1 MKFSLFLKDT
11 HMKVIE
17 KLKEKHSGTS
27 DQDIVKKYVK
37 AAIQL
42 NDDDLIFGSA
52 REQCGGGCFASEP
65 YFEIE
70 MDEDDF
76 NKLKSVYENQ
86 SYEFEEYDSAEE
98 EISKTIR
105 CILNF
110 VDYQPDAVEFV
121 LKNSK

>member
-1 MKFSLFLKDT
+1 
-11 HMKVIE
+11 MKVIE

-65 YFEIE
+65 YFEID

-76 NKLKSVYENQ
+76 NKLKSVYQNQ
-86 SYEFEEYDSAEE
+86 SYEFEEYDSEEE

-110 VDYQPDAVEFV
+110 VDYQPDAV
-121 LKNSK
+121 SI

>member
-70 MDEDDF
+70 MDEGDF

-86 SYEFEEYDSAEE
+86 SYEFEEYDSEEE

-110 VDYQPDAVEFV
+110 IDYQPDAV
-121 LKNSK
+121 SI

>member
-1 MKFSLFLKDT
+1 MKFNLFLKDT

-76 NKLKSVYENQ
+76 NKLKDVYENQ
-86 SYEFEEYDSAEE
+86 SYEFEEYDSEEE

-110 VDYQPDAVEFV
+110 VDYQPNAF
-121 LKNSK
+121 SI

>member
-42 NDDDLIFGSA
+42 NNDDLIFGSA

-76 NKLKSVYENQ
+76 NKLKDVYENQ
-86 SYEFEEYDSAEE
+86 SSEFEEYDSEEE

-110 VDYQPDAVEFV
+110 IDYQPDAV
-121 LKNSK
+121 SI

>member
-42 NDDDLIFGSA
+42 NNDDLIFGSA

-70 MDEDDF
+70 MDEGDF

-86 SYEFEEYDSAEE
+86 SYEFEEYDSEEE

-110 VDYQPDAVEFV
+110 IDYQPDAV
-121 LKNSK
+121 SI

>member
-11 HMKVIE
+11 HVTVIE

-27 DQDIVKKYVK
+27 HEDIVKKCIQS
-37 AAIQL
+37 AIQL
-42 NDDDLIFGSA
+42 QDDDLIFGSA

-65 YFEIE
+65 QLEIE
-70 MDEDDF
+70 MDEADYS
-76 NKLKSVYENQ
+76 KLKSVYQNQ
-86 SYEFEEYDSAEE
+86 KYEFEEYDTEEE

-110 VDYQPDAVEFV
+110 VDYQPEA
-121 LKNSK
+121 LSI

>member
-65 YFEIE
+65 YFS
-70 MDEDDF
+70 
-76 NKLKSVYENQ
+76 SVY
-86 SYEFEEYDSAEE
+86 SYIAPFGDRNWYVPRA
-98 EISKTIR
+98 R
-105 CILNF
+105 CSFDLS
-110 VDYQPDAVEFV
+110 EFV
-121 LKNSK
+121 FGNNIFL

>member
-76 NKLKSVYENQ
+76 NKLKDVYENQ
-86 SYEFEEYDSAEE
+86 SSEFEEYDSEEE

-110 VDYQPDAVEFV
+110 VDYQPDAV
-121 LKNSK
+121 SI

>member
-86 SYEFEEYDSAEE
+86 SYEFEEYDSEEE

-110 VDYQPDAVEFV
+110 VDYQPDAV
-121 LKNSK
+121 SI

>member
-42 NDDDLIFGSA
+42 NNDDLIFGSA

-70 MDEDDF
+70 MDEGDF

-86 SYEFEEYDSAEE
+86 SYEFDQYDSEEE

-110 VDYQPDAVEFV
+110 IYYQPDAV
-121 LKNSK
+121 SI

>member
-17 KLKEKHSGTS
+17 KLKKKHSGTS

-42 NDDDLIFGSA
+42 NNDDLIFGSA

-70 MDEDDF
+70 MDEGDF

-86 SYEFEEYDSAEE
+86 SYEFEEYDSEEE

-110 VDYQPDAVEFV
+110 VDYQPDAV
-121 LKNSK
+121 SI

>member
-65 YFEIE
+65 CFEIE

-76 NKLKSVYENQ
+76 NKLKDVYENQ
-86 SYEFEEYDSAEE
+86 SYEFEEYDSEEE

-110 VDYQPDAVEFV
+110 VDYQPDAV
-121 LKNSK
+121 SI

>member
-1 MKFSLFLKDT
+1 
-11 HMKVIE
+11 MKVIE

-42 NDDDLIFGSA
+42 NNDDLIFGSA
-52 REQCGGGCFASEP
+52 IEQCGGGCFASEP

-70 MDEDDF
+70 MDEGDF

-86 SYEFEEYDSAEE
+86 SYEFEEYDSEEE

-110 VDYQPDAVEFV
+110 VDYQPDAV
-121 LKNSK
+121 SI

>member
-27 DQDIVKKYVK
+27 DQDIVKRYVK

-70 MDEDDF
+70 MDEGDF

-86 SYEFEEYDSAEE
+86 SYEFEEYDSEEE

>member
-42 NDDDLIFGSA
+42 NNDDLIFGSA

-65 YFEIE
+65 YFEIDI
-70 MDEDDF
+70 DEDDF
-76 NKLKSVYENQ
+76 LKLKSVYGNQ
-86 SYEFEEYDSAEE
+86 NYEFEEYDSEE
-98 EISKTIR
+98 EEVSKTIR

-110 VDYQPDAVEFV
+110 IDYQPDAV
-121 LKNSK
+121 SI

>member
-37 AAIQL
+37 AAIRL

-70 MDEDDF
+70 IDEDDF
-76 NKLKSVYENQ
+76 NKLKDVYENQ
-86 SYEFEEYDSAEE
+86 SYEFEEYDSEEE

-110 VDYQPDAVEFV
+110 VDYQPDAV
-121 LKNSK
+121 SI

>member
-27 DQDIVKKYVK
+27 DQDIVKRYVK

-42 NDDDLIFGSA
+42 NNDDLIFGSA

-70 MDEDDF
+70 MDEGDF

-86 SYEFEEYDSAEE
+86 SYEFEEYDSEEE

-110 VDYQPDAVEFV
+110 IDYQPDAV
-121 LKNSK
+121 SI

>member
-70 MDEDDF
+70 MDEGDF

-86 SYEFEEYDSAEE
+86 SYEFEEYDSEEE

-110 VDYQPDAVEFV
+110 VDYQTDAV
-121 LKNSK
+121 SI

>member
-27 DQDIVKKYVK
+27 DQDIVKRYVK

-42 NDDDLIFGSA
+42 DDDELIFGSA

-65 YFEIE
+65 YFEIDI
-70 MDEDDF
+70 DEDDF
-76 NKLKSVYENQ
+76 LKLKSVYGNQ
-86 SYEFEEYDSAEE
+86 NYEFEEYDSEE
-98 EISKTIR
+98 EEVSKTIR

-110 VDYQPDAVEFV
+110 IDYQPDAV
-121 LKNSK
+121 SI

>member
-1 MKFSLFLKDT
+1 MKFNLFLKDT

-17 KLKEKHSGTS
+17 RLKEKHSGTS
-27 DQDIVKKYVK
+27 DQDIVKRYVK

-42 NDDDLIFGSA
+42 NDNDLIFGSA

-70 MDEDDF
+70 MDEGDF
-76 NKLKSVYENQ
+76 NKLKSVYGNQ
-86 SYEFEEYDSAEE
+86 NYEFEEYDSEEE

-105 CILNF
+105 CIFNF
-110 VDYQPDAVEFV
+110 IDYQPDAI
-121 LKNSK
+121 SI

>member
-76 NKLKSVYENQ
+76 NKLKNVYANQ
-86 SYEFEEYDSAEE
+86 SYEFEDYDSEEE

-110 VDYQPDAVEFV
+110 VDYQPDAV
-121 LKNSK
+121 SI

>member
-27 DQDIVKKYVK
+27 DQDIVKRYVK

-42 NDDDLIFGSA
+42 DDDELIFGSA

-65 YFEIE
+65 YFEID

-76 NKLKSVYENQ
+76 LKLKSVYMNQ
-86 SYEFEEYDSAEE
+86 SYEFEEYDSEEE

-110 VDYQPDAVEFV
+110 IDYQPDAV
-121 LKNSK
+121 SI

>member
-27 DQDIVKKYVK
+27 DQNIVKKYVK
-37 AAIQL
+37 AAIEL

-70 MDEDDF
+70 MDEGDF

-86 SYEFEEYDSAEE
+86 SYEFEEYDSEEE

-110 VDYQPDAVEFV
+110 VDYQPDAV
-121 LKNSK
+121 SI

>member
-11 HMKVIE
+11 HMKIIE
-17 KLKEKHSGTS
+17 KLKEKHSDTS

-37 AAIQL
+37 AAIEL

-65 YFEIE
+65 YFDVE
-70 MDEDDF
+70 MDEGDF
-76 NKLKSVYENQ
+76 NKLKSVYGNQ
-86 SYEFEEYDSAEE
+86 SYEFEEYDSEEE

-105 CILNF
+105 CIFNF
-110 VDYQPDAVEFV
+110 VDYQPDAVSISH
-121 LKNSK
+121 L

>member
-42 NDDDLIFGSA
+42 NNDDLIFGSA

-86 SYEFEEYDSAEE
+86 SYEFEEYDSEEE

-110 VDYQPDAVEFV
+110 IDYQPDAV
-121 LKNSK
+121 SI

>member
-27 DQDIVKKYVK
+27 DQDIVKRYVK

-42 NDDDLIFGSA
+42 DDDELIFGSA

-65 YFEIE
+65 YFEIDI
-70 MDEDDF
+70 DEDDF
-76 NKLKSVYENQ
+76 LKLKRG
-86 SYEFEEYDSAEE
+86 
-98 EISKTIR
+98 SK
-105 CILNF
+105 
-110 VDYQPDAVEFV
+110 
-121 LKNSK
+121 

>member
-37 AAIQL
+37 AAIEL

-70 MDEDDF
+70 MDEGDF
-76 NKLKSVYENQ
+76 NKLKSVYGNQ
-86 SYEFEEYDSAEE
+86 NYEFEEYDSEEE

-105 CILNF
+105 CIFNF
-110 VDYQPDAVEFV
+110 IDYQPDAI
-121 LKNSK
+121 SI

>member
-70 MDEDDF
+70 MDEGDF

-86 SYEFEEYDSAEE
+86 SYEFEEYDSEEE

-121 LKNSK
+121 LKNRK

>member
-27 DQDIVKKYVK
+27 DQDIVKRYVK

-70 MDEDDF
+70 MDEGDF

-86 SYEFEEYDSAEE
+86 SYEFEEYDSEEE

-110 VDYQPDAVEFV
+110 VDYQPDAV
-121 LKNSK
+121 SI

>member
-27 DQDIVKKYVK
+27 DQDIVKRYVK

-65 YFEIE
+65 YFEID
-70 MDEDDF
+70 MDEGDF
-76 NKLKSVYENQ
+76 NKLKSVYMNQ
-86 SYEFEEYDSAEE
+86 SYEFEEYDSEQE

-110 VDYQPDAVEFV
+110 IDYQPDAV
-121 LKNSK
+121 SI

>member
-1 MKFSLFLKDT
+1 
-11 HMKVIE
+11 MKVIE

-37 AAIQL
+37 AAIEL

-65 YFEIE
+65 YLEIE

-76 NKLKSVYENQ
+76 NKLKSVYGNK
-86 SYEFEEYDSAEE
+86 SYEFEEYDSEEE

-110 VDYQPDAVEFV
+110 IDYQPDAV
-121 LKNSK
+121 SI

>member
-86 SYEFEEYDSAEE
+86 SYEFEEYDSEEE

-110 VDYQPDAVEFV
+110 VDYQPDPI
-121 LKNSK
+121 SI